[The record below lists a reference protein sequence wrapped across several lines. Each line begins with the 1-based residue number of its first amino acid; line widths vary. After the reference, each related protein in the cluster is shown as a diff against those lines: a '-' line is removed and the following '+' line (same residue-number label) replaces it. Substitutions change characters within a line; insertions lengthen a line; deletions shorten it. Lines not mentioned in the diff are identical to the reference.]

1 MARYLTKP
9 SKANTAKKRWTQ
21 EGEPEGL
28 RPLTASQKPLASH
41 SHSMDSRGWTGPKAS
56 KTQRNQEM
64 NPFLSSP
71 VLAQNVQSRTWDSTP
86 PALHVYRHQ
95 DTQEAPKDLPVV
107 QIFLFLF
114 SRQF

>member
-1 MARYLTKP
+1 
-9 SKANTAKKRWTQ
+9 
-21 EGEPEGL
+21 
-28 RPLTASQKPLASH
+28 
-41 SHSMDSRGWTGPKAS
+41 
-56 KTQRNQEM
+56 M